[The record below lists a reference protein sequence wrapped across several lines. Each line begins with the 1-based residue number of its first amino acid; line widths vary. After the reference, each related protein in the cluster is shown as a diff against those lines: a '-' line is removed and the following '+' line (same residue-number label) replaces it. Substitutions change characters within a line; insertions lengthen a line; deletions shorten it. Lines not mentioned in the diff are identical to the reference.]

1 MSLPNQQPRY
11 QSTTSKLRKL
21 AIPSSFLL
29 LFGCNTTSVTG
40 ESNALETVNSDCI
53 GKVEQHT
60 GLVPLPAEK
69 LPSGVVM
76 PQQQGGLCKGQV
88 FVTTQEIT
96 IWRAWNSEYT
106 GSKLGKWWTFDKP
119 RGSISQ
125 YRRDNVICPSYSPL
139 DMLVSCKVKV
149 GTQVVVGPGQSAK
162 CSDYFS
168 YPASKTNQIYLA
180 DAENTTLVCQSYDGR
195 FSWREAPQKVVKSA
209 ESL

>member
-1 MSLPNQQPRY
+1 MSLPNQQPRHK
-11 QSTTSKLRKL
+11 STIKKLGKL

-29 LFGCNTTSVTG
+29 LFGCNTTSLMS
-40 ESNALETVNSDCI
+40 EPNALESAKNDCI
-53 GKVEQHT
+53 GTIEQHA
-60 GLVPLPAEK
+60 GLALLPGEK

-76 PQQQGGLCKGQV
+76 PQKQGGLCKGQV
-88 FVTTQEIT
+88 FVTIQEIT
-96 IWRAWNSEYT
+96 IWRAWNSEYS
-106 GSKLGKWWTFDKP
+106 GSRLGKWWTFDKP

>member
-11 QSTTSKLRKL
+11 KSTIKKLGKL
-21 AIPSSFLL
+21 TIPSSFLL
-29 LFGCNTTSVTG
+29 LFGCNTTSLTS
-40 ESNALETVNSDCI
+40 ESSALETANNDCI

-60 GLVPLPAEK
+60 GLVPLQDEK

-76 PQQQGGLCKGQV
+76 PQQLGGLCKGQV

-96 IWRAWNSEYT
+96 IWRAWNSEYR

-139 DMLVSCKVKV
+139 DMLVSCKIKV
-149 GTQVVVGPGQSAK
+149 GTHVVVGPGQSAK

-168 YPASKTNQIYLA
+168 YPASPTNQIYLA
-180 DAENTTLVCQSYDGR
+180 EASNTTLECQSYKGQ
-195 FSWREAPQKVVKSA
+195 FSWRKQPNSEAKLA